1 MSKCLEQSCLII
13 LVVSNYLHTLT
24 GGFHS
29 SLCMPICRKTFSRNF
44 GLVHHD
50 GESSLSFC
58 TTRRRYD
65 GIIGAGPWI

>member
-1 MSKCLEQSCLII
+1 MSHNISSVKLSSHFDWW
-13 LVVSNYLHTLT
+13 VS
-24 GGFHS
+24 FK
-29 SLCMPICRKTFSRNF
+29 LCMPICRKTFSRNF
-44 GLVHHD
+44 CLVHHD